1 MRKYLTAAAGGV
13 LLWLVVAVIVGFG
26 LAWLF
31 PPEGGRLYL
40 GFNGRTFGNWRGIA
54 GVVLGLAV
62 GVLSA
67 RASLQR
73 GGR

>member
-1 MRKYLTAAAGGV
+1 MKRYLIAATGCV

-31 PPEGGRLYL
+31 PPEGGRVYL

-54 GVVLGLAV
+54 GTVIGLAV
-62 GVLSA
+62 GLLSA

-73 GGR
+73 GES